1 MSSFTSAPTIDEAL
15 AAMAAGARP
24 VAGGTDLVVGARQGK
39 APLPD
44 GHRGDRPARRVAA
57 RSVATGTTLVLGTL
71 VDA

>member
-39 APLPD
+39 APLPTD
-44 GHRGDRPARRVAA
+44 IVAIDRLEGFGEIRHEGADARARHAGHA
-57 RSVATGTTLVLGTL
+57 
-71 VDA
+71 